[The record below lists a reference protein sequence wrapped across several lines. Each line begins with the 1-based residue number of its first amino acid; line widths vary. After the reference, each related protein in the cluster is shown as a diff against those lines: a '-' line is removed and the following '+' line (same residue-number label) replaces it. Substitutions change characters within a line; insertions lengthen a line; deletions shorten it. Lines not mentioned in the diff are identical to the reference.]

1 MLIRKVIVTIGVVLF
16 FGISFPVFSQ
26 FGTGDDTIGQFL
38 SENQDLKQVEEKHV
52 DVPYAKGESIFRG
65 RGDAPKLSYCVVHKG
80 EKVKVKRSSMYSYK
94 QETYSLLADQLYNC
108 DKPDIKMINELSR
121 KDFIHVLYYLNVKYK
136 LDLKR
141 V

>member
-1 MLIRKVIVTIGVVLF
+1 MLNKKILMTGCAVLYLGVP
-16 FGISFPVFSQ
+16 ITAYSQ
-26 FGTGDDTIGQFL
+26 FGTGDDSIGQFL
-38 SENQDLKQVEEKHV
+38 SENPDLKQVEEKHV

-65 RGDAPKLSYCVVHKG
+65 RGDTPKLSYCIVHKD

-108 DKPDIKMINELSR
+108 DKPDSKIMNELAR

-141 V
+141 A